1 MCDWKNISVISCVGR
16 SGEELSVIK
25 QSRAETTSASLAMT
39 SQHKTIDRY
48 VLGNG
53 AEVEPLDPDRFVL
66 LDTREIV
73 TRVS

>member
-1 MCDWKNISVISCVGR
+1 MSDWKNISVISCVGG

-25 QSRAETTSASLAMT
+25 QSRTGRTSATLAMD
-39 SQHKTIDRY
+39 SQDGTTDRY

-53 AEVEPLDPDRFVL
+53 AEVEPLDTNRFVL

>member
-1 MCDWKNISVISCVGR
+1 MEAR
-16 SGEELSVIK
+16 
-25 QSRAETTSASLAMT
+25 
-39 SQHKTIDRY
+39 HKTIDRY

-66 LDTREIV
+66 PDTREIV

>member
-1 MCDWKNISVISCVGR
+1 MSDWKNVGVISCVAG

-25 QSRAETTSASLAMT
+25 QSRAERTGATLAMESGT
-39 SQHKTIDRY
+39 TDRY

-53 AEVEPLDPDRFVL
+53 AEVEPLDTQRFVL

-73 TRVS
+73 TRI

>member
-1 MCDWKNISVISCVGR
+1 MSDWKNISVISCVGR
-16 SGEELSVIK
+16 SGETLSVIK
-25 QSRAETTSASLAMT
+25 QSRADRTSATLAMEAR
-39 SQHKTIDRY
+39 HKTIDRY

-66 LDTREIV
+66 PDTREIV

>member
-1 MCDWKNISVISCVGR
+1 MSDWKNISVISCVGR
-16 SGEELSVIK
+16 SGEALSVIK
-25 QSRAETTSASLAMT
+25 QSRDDRTSATLAMDRR
-39 SQHKTIDRY
+39 HKTIDRY

-66 LDTREIV
+66 LDSREIV